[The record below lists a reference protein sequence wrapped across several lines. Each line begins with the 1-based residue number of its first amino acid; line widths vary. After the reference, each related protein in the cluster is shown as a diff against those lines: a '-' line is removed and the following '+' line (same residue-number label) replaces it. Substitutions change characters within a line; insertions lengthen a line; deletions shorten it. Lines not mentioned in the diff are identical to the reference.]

1 VIISRR
7 GTPLVVSAPSGAGKT
22 TLCHRVIARM
32 TDIVFSVSHTTRAPR
47 GGEAHVKD
55 YHFVDDAQFT
65 ELIDNGAFLEW
76 AHVHGRRYG
85 TARAQAERHL
95 KAGTDVL
102 FDIDVQGGAQI
113 ASALEDAVLIF
124 IMPPSMA
131 VLAERLRNRLTD
143 THEEVHRRL
152 GTAAQ
157 EILSAASYTHFII
170 NDNLDEATVALES
183 VVRAERLK
191 HVHKEVMFKQVLG
204 RHGPQES

>member
-1 VIISRR
+1 
-7 GTPLVVSAPSGAGKT
+7 VVSAPSGAGKT

-47 GGEAHVKD
+47 GGEAHGKD